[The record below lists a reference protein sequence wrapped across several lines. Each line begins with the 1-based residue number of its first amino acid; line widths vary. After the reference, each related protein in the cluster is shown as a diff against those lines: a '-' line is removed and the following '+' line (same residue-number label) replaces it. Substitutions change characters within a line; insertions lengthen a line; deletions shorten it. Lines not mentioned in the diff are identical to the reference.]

1 MDQNKDV
8 FLDNDVTGVDST
20 LKKEIETMFDGVMRN
35 LNQLSN
41 IHYTPK
47 RMTKEST
54 IRT

>member
-8 FLDNDVTGVDST
+8 FLDQDLTGADGAI
-20 LKKEIETMFDGVMRN
+20 KKEIEDIFNGLMRN

-41 IHYTPK
+41 IHFTPK
-47 RMTKEST
+47 RLTKEST